1 MSARSGPVKR
11 ISPDSTSSMFTIGTT
26 PPMTSGN
33 CPISSLFNSSGLS
46 GMSLAPKSTA
56 AFENA
61 QDIISVAFLMDP
73 SDPQWS
79 DDAGMKKFD
88 EFLVKY
94 FPEGNRAD
102 NFIVTGCNVAQ

>member
-1 MSARSGPVKR
+1 
-11 ISPDSTSSMFTIGTT
+11 
-26 PPMTSGN
+26 
-33 CPISSLFNSSGLS
+33 
-46 GMSLAPKSTA
+46 
-56 AFENA
+56 
-61 QDIISVAFLMDP
+61 MDP

-102 NFIVTGCNVAQ
+102 NFIVTGCNVAQTLVQVLKQCGDDLTREDEQRIVIRPGNVVACNPELVGISSSIVESSTELPRY